1 MNEQEIL
8 ARILSDIFGKVALSP
23 EETASV
29 IGECSIKTL
38 EADRAEGIGI
48 PYTRRNNKEKGQV
61 MYAVTAI
68 AKTLIDNERK
78 TIQRNWCNAG
88 YWLFVLRCSRRI

>member
-1 MNEQEIL
+1 MNDQEIL
-8 ARILSDIFGKVALSP
+8 ARILSDIFGKIALSP

-29 IGECSIKTL
+29 IGECSVKTL
-38 EADRAEGIGI
+38 EADRSEGIGI
-48 PYTRRNNKEKGQV
+48 PFTRRNNKEKGQV

-78 TIQRNWCNAG
+78 TI
-88 YWLFVLRCSRRI
+88 